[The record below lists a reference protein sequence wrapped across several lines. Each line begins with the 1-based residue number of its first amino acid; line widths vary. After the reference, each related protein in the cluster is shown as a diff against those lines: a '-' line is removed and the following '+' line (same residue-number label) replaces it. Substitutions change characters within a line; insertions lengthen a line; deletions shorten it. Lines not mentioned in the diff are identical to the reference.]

1 LSQENESFRP
11 DHGLPIECT
20 ESANLQEL
28 DEIYSAN
35 WAVTDPLGDNM
46 LSMPARSAISAHG
59 QGHYA
64 LDSDHHRSAIQQS
77 HGRSHSY
84 GLHTTAKPDFSPL
97 HAPAIANAR
106 DENRLLYQHASPVME
121 TLYEQI
127 ANTHSMVLL
136 TSSNG
141 LILHSLGDADFLEK
155 ASRVALMP
163 GVEWSEQ
170 SKGTNAIGTALTEGQ
185 PMVVHGNDHFLQA
198 NQFLTCSCT
207 PIFDPYGKVMG
218 ALDVTGDQRSYHQ
231 HTMALVRMSAQM
243 IENHMFA
250 NVFPDAM
257 RIHFHARSE
266 FLSTLVEGIIVFT
279 LDGRFLSANRS
290 AQFQLGLSVNAM
302 QAHTFSSLFNQPISQ
317 FHDRLR
323 HAAGQPVNLC
333 MHNGVQVFCQAR
345 LKASH
350 WFSNMQ
356 EAFSAPPSHSSPQT
370 PLAETSEPPSPSP
383 ATRATTAAAAGR
395 ASLSSLHYLNTG
407 DPQVAAVLHKLQRV
421 QGSDIPIMI
430 LGETGTG
437 KDILAQAIHNDS
449 ARARRPF
456 VSINCASIPE
466 TLIESELFGYEE
478 GAFTGAKR
486 RGAPGKIQMAH
497 GGTLFLDEIGDMP
510 TQLQARLL
518 RVLQERRVTPLGSGK
533 EYEVDVMLIC
543 ATNKNLK
550 TLIAQGQFREDLY
563 YRLNGLVVRL
573 PALRERSDFEVVAN
587 KILFNLC
594 APEQHISVSPKVMG
608 LFKQYRWPGNFRQLH
623 NLLRTAVAMVGNSG
637 QIEVEH
643 LPDDFLDE
651 VQQFS
656 NAGTPDPLPCE
667 EAALG
672 IPHAAGCAAP
682 PSADVQALQSA
693 HQRSFFAHSAA
704 FSGSTASSP
713 TGLADGAHATPVG
726 VAQAFATDAPIAAT
740 PLPPPTTSAARLQDV
755 ALQAMT
761 DALRQC
767 QGNVSAA
774 AKLLGVSRN
783 TIYRKKEQLPTDVWS

>member
-1 LSQENESFRP
+1 
-11 DHGLPIECT
+11 
-20 ESANLQEL
+20 
-28 DEIYSAN
+28 
-35 WAVTDPLGDNM
+35 
-46 LSMPARSAISAHG
+46 
-59 QGHYA
+59 
-64 LDSDHHRSAIQQS
+64 
-77 HGRSHSY
+77 
-84 GLHTTAKPDFSPL
+84 
-97 HAPAIANAR
+97 
-106 DENRLLYQHASPVME
+106 ME

-155 ASRVALMP
+155 ASQVALMP

-170 SKGTNAIGTALTEGQ
+170 SRGTNAIGTALTEAQ
-185 PMVVHGNDHFLQA
+185 AVVVHGRDHYLQS

-218 ALDVTGDQRSYHQ
+218 ALDVTGDERSYHQ

-243 IENHMFA
+243 IENHMFE

-257 RIHFHARSE
+257 RIHFHSRPE
-266 FLSTLVEGIIVFT
+266 FLNTLVEGIVVFT

-302 QAHTFSSLFNQPISQ
+302 QAHTFSSLFSQPVSQ

-323 HAAGQPVNLC
+323 HSAGQPVSLC
-333 MHNGVQVFCQAR
+333 MHNGVTVFCQAR
-345 LKASH
+345 LKPGNG
-350 WFSNMQ
+350 WFSGLHN
-356 EAFSAPPSHSSPQT
+356 ATWAAPSREPSP
-370 PLAETSEPPSPSP
+370 TSEPAPSH
-383 ATRATTAAAAGR
+383 AIRATTAAAAGR

-407 DPQVAAVLHKLQRV
+407 DPQIAAVLHKLQRV

-449 ARARRPF
+449 ARARKPF

-533 EYEVDVMLIC
+533 EYDVDVMLIC

-550 TLIAQGQFREDLY
+550 TLITQNQFREDLY

-573 PALRERSDFEVVAN
+573 PALRERSDFKVVAN

-594 APEQHISVSPKVMG
+594 EAEQKIHISEEVMG
-608 LFKQYRWPGNFRQLH
+608 LFLQYRWPGNFRQLH
-623 NLLRTAVAMVGNSG
+623 NLLRTAVAMVGHSG
-637 QIEVEH
+637 NIGMEH
-643 LPDDFLDE
+643 LPDDFLEE
-651 VQQFS
+651 VHESPVQLQ
-656 NAGTPDPLPCE
+656 PEPLPCE

-672 IPHAAGCAAP
+672 WPPAAFNARPSQAVSAAATAPGGITPPGSPSAAEAVRPNPGTPAAP
-682 PSADVQALQSA
+682 
-693 HQRSFFAHSAA
+693 
-704 FSGSTASSP
+704 ASQ
-713 TGLADGAHATPVG
+713 GAP
-726 VAQAFATDAPIAAT
+726 
-740 PLPPPTTSAARLQDV
+740 RLQDV
-755 ALQAMT
+755 ALQTMT
-761 DALRQC
+761 DALRHC
-767 QGNVSAA
+767 RGNVSAA

-783 TIYRKKEQLPTDVWS
+783 TIYRKKNHLPPDVWG

>member
-1 LSQENESFRP
+1 MRQDHESFATNHGTTGGPQEPP
-11 DHGLPIECT
+11 DAKKINGWHAL
-20 ESANLQEL
+20 LQP
-28 DEIYSAN
+28 
-35 WAVTDPLGDNM
+35 VTDPLGDNM
-46 LSMPARSAISAHG
+46 LSMPARSAPTPG
-59 QGHYA
+59 LYA
-64 LDSDHHRSAIQQS
+64 LDSENHRRVIAQS

-84 GLHTTAKPDFSPL
+84 GLSERLKPEFTPL
-97 HAPAIANAR
+97 RPREMETAR
-106 DENRLLYQHASPVME
+106 DENHMLYQHASPVME

-127 ANTHSMVLL
+127 SNTHSMVLL

-155 ASRVALMP
+155 ANQVALLP
-163 GVEWSEQ
+163 GVEWSEK
-170 SKGTNAIGTALTEGQ
+170 SKGTNAIGTALNEGK
-185 PMVVHGNDHFLQA
+185 PMVVHGRDHFLHV

-218 ALDVTGDQRSYHQ
+218 ALDVTGDERSYHQ

-243 IENHMFA
+243 IENHMFE

-257 RIHFHARSE
+257 RIHFHTRPE
-266 FLSTLVEGIIVFT
+266 FLNTLVEGIVVFT

-290 AQFQLGLSVNAM
+290 AQFQLGLSVNAL
-302 QAHTFSSLFNQPISQ
+302 QAHTFSSLFNQPVSQ

-323 HAAGQPVNLC
+323 HSAGQPVGLC
-333 MHNGVQVFCQAR
+333 MHNGVSVFCQAR
-345 LKASH
+345 LKT
-350 WFSNMQ
+350 SNAWLVGLQGAPAPMQ
-356 EAFSAPPSHSSPQT
+356 HPSSPSDKQVHL
-370 PLAETSEPPSPSP
+370 PPEPKP
-383 ATRATTAAAAGR
+383 ATRATTAAVAGR

-407 DPQVAAVLHKLQRV
+407 DPQIAAVLHKLQRV

-449 ARARRPF
+449 ARARQPF

-533 EYEVDVMLIC
+533 EYDVDVMLIC

-550 TLIAQGQFREDLY
+550 TLIAQNQFREDLY

-573 PALRERSDFEVVAN
+573 PALRERSDFEIVAN

-594 APEQHISVSPKVMG
+594 EANQKIRISDEVMA
-608 LFKQYRWPGNFRQLH
+608 LFLQYRWPGNFRQLH
-623 NLLRTAVAMVGNSG
+623 NLLRTAVAMVGHQG
-637 QIEVEH
+637 DIDMTH
-643 LPDDFLDE
+643 LPDDFLEE
-651 VQQFS
+651 VQQS
-656 NAGTPDPLPCE
+656 PVHAQPDPLPYE
-667 EAALG
+667 EVSLGMPLNALHMR
-672 IPHAAGCAAP
+672 PSSMDAP
-682 PSADVQALQSA
+682 LGWPSQS
-693 HQRSFFAHSAA
+693 HSA
-704 FSGSTASSP
+704 SE
-713 TGLADGAHATPVG
+713 PVG
-726 VAQAFATDAPIAAT
+726 S
-740 PLPPPTTSAARLQDV
+740 PLPPAHTPVFAVHAAPFGGAPRLQDV
-755 ALQAMT
+755 ALQAMS

-767 QGNVSAA
+767 RGNVSAA

-783 TIYRKKEQLPTDVWS
+783 TIYRKKDQLPPDVWV

>member
-1 LSQENESFRP
+1 
-11 DHGLPIECT
+11 
-20 ESANLQEL
+20 
-28 DEIYSAN
+28 
-35 WAVTDPLGDNM
+35 M
-46 LSMPARSAISAHG
+46 LSMPVNVSGTGVYTLNSEPHRTLIRDSHQRSTAFG
-59 QGHYA
+59 LNPGLRPDYA
-64 LDSDHHRSAIQQS
+64 
-77 HGRSHSY
+77 
-84 GLHTTAKPDFSPL
+84 PL
-97 HAPAIANAR
+97 RTSELTHVR
-106 DENRLLYQHASPVME
+106 DENHLLYQHASPVME

-136 TSSNG
+136 TSRNG

-170 SKGTNAIGTALTEGQ
+170 SKGTNAIGTALNEER
-185 PMVVHGNDHFLQA
+185 PVVVHGSDHYLQA

-207 PIFDPYGKVMG
+207 PIFDPHGNVMG

-250 NVFPDAM
+250 NVFPDAL
-257 RIHFHARSE
+257 RIHFHARQE
-266 FLSTLVEGIIVFT
+266 FLNTLVEGIAVFT

-290 AQFQLGLSVNAM
+290 AQFQLGLSFKAL
-302 QAHTFSSLFNQPISQ
+302 QAHTFSSLFRCSVSQ
-317 FHDRLR
+317 FHDGLR
-323 HAAGQPVNLC
+323 HAAGHPVSLC
-333 MHNGVQVFCQAR
+333 MHNGVSVHAQAR
-345 LKASH
+345 VKPAT
-350 WFSNMQ
+350 WYPGNWMPDG
-356 EAFSAPPSHSSPQT
+356 A
-370 PLAETSEPPSPSP
+370 TSESVPASGVPLEMPQPRP
-383 ATRATTAAAAGR
+383 ATTATTAAAAGR

-407 DPQVAAVLHKLQRV
+407 DPQVATVLHKLQRV

-449 ARARRPF
+449 MRARRPF
-456 VSINCASIPE
+456 ISINCASIPE

-550 TLIAQGQFREDLY
+550 ALIAQGQFREDLY

-587 KILFNLC
+587 KILLSLC
-594 APEQHISVSPKVMG
+594 GPDQQVLISPEAMA
-608 LFKQYRWPGNFRQLH
+608 LFQRYRWPGNFRQLH
-623 NLLRTAVAMVGNSG
+623 NLLRTAVVMVGPQG
-637 QIEVEH
+637 AIGLEH
-643 LPDDFLDE
+643 LPDDFLEE
-651 VQQFS
+651 VRDTQAQ
-656 NAGTPDPLPCE
+656 ALRPEPMLCE
-667 EAALG
+667 TEVLG
-672 IPHAAGCAAP
+672 LSDAPMAAAGDARAEQDLLPTSAWGSPPAA
-682 PSADVQALQSA
+682 VQA
-693 HQRSFFAHSAA
+693 
-704 FSGSTASSP
+704 FSLP
-713 TGLADGAHATPVG
+713 VAT
-726 VAQAFATDAPIAAT
+726 
-740 PLPPPTTSAARLQDV
+740 AARLQDV
-755 ALQAMT
+755 ALQAMAE
-761 DALRQC
+761 ALRQC

-783 TIYRKKEQLPTDVWS
+783 TIYRKKDQLPSDVWG

>member
-1 LSQENESFRP
+1 
-11 DHGLPIECT
+11 
-20 ESANLQEL
+20 
-28 DEIYSAN
+28 
-35 WAVTDPLGDNM
+35 M
-46 LSMPARSAISAHG
+46 LSMPTHTPPTSG
-59 QGHYA
+59 VYA
-64 LDSDHHRSAIQQS
+64 PNSDHHRHQIQAS
-77 HGRSHSY
+77 HGRSHSF
-84 GLHTTAKPDFSPL
+84 GLDAAGKPEFSPL
-97 HAPAIANAR
+97 QMRDIEFAR

-170 SKGTNAIGTALTEGQ
+170 SRGTNAIGTALTEGK
-185 PMVVHGNDHFLQA
+185 PLVVHGRDHFLQA

-218 ALDVTGDQRSYHQ
+218 ALDVTGDERSYHQ

-243 IENHMFA
+243 IENHMFE
-250 NVFPDAM
+250 NVFPDAL
-257 RIHFHARSE
+257 RIHFHSRPE
-266 FLSTLVEGIIVFT
+266 FLNTLVEGIVVFT

-302 QAHTFSSLFNQPISQ
+302 QAHTFSSLFNLPVSQ

-333 MHNGVQVFCQAR
+333 MHNGVSVFCQAR
-345 LKASH
+345 LKPSTH
-350 WFSNMQ
+350 WFSNPHG
-356 EAFSAPPSHSSPQT
+356 SAASSQAPQ
-370 PLAETSEPPSPSP
+370 AAEPPMPMP

-407 DPQVAAVLHKLQRV
+407 DPQIAAVLHKLQRV

-533 EYEVDVMLIC
+533 EYDVDVMLIC

-550 TLIAQGQFREDLY
+550 TLIAQSQFREDLY

-573 PALRERSDFEVVAN
+573 PALRERSDFEVVGN
-587 KILFNLC
+587 KILLNLC
-594 APEQHISVSPKVMG
+594 ESGQKISISPEVMA
-608 LFKQYRWPGNFRQLH
+608 LFQQCRWPGNFRQLH
-623 NLLRTAVAMVGNSG
+623 NLLRTAVAMIGQSG
-637 QIEVEH
+637 DIGLEH
-643 LPDDFLDE
+643 LPDDFLEE
-651 VQQFS
+651 VQQS
-656 NAGTPDPLPCE
+656 PLGKQVPDLLPCE
-667 EAALG
+667 EASLNMPFANAAVPLASAWSAPSAADFSAATSPAALQ
-672 IPHAAGCAAP
+672 AAESAPQAQTSPTTPAAP
-682 PSADVQALQSA
+682 M
-693 HQRSFFAHSAA
+693 
-704 FSGSTASSP
+704 
-713 TGLADGAHATPVG
+713 GAP
-726 VAQAFATDAPIAAT
+726 
-740 PLPPPTTSAARLQDV
+740 RLHDV
-755 ALQAMT
+755 ALQTMT

-767 QGNVSAA
+767 RGNVSAA

-783 TIYRKKEQLPTDVWS
+783 TIYRKKDQLPDDVWG